1 MLIHLSLISHY
12 HIYTCISFFLSYIT
26 CCIVFHESNS
36 KAAAL
41 VLRPQCTCS
50 RCPTLALLR
59 TSCKRGSIKENTAHT
74 QKQQNHIVMLKYI
87 YSVIKCPSHRSTVHK
102 FFALSIFL
110 FFLSFSHSTHKNPN
124 VYYTSSIYII
134 I

>member
-12 HIYTCISFFLSYIT
+12 DIYTCISFFLSYIT

-50 RCPTLALLR
+50 RCPTLALFR
-59 TSCKRGSIKENTAHT
+59 TSCKRGSIKDQT
-74 QKQQNHIVMLKYI
+74 QRTHKNNRTILLCWNIFIASLNVRL
-87 YSVIKCPSHRSTVHK
+87 TVQL
-102 FFALSIFL
+102 FTNSSLCLSFSF
-110 FFLSFSHSTHKNPN
+110 FFLSLIRHIKTRMFTTLV
-124 VYYTSSIYII
+124 VYI
-134 I
+134 